1 MKRNHLAAAL
11 VSLLLVSGCATTGG
25 GLDPRLQQAIDLA
38 IATAR
43 TVCNVL
49 PFAEDLAKLF
59 GANPD
64 LVDQGAAVG
73 QTICNALP
81 PSALRS
87 IGPSGQLVVRVFGTQ
102 VHVTR
107 L

>member
-1 MKRNHLAAAL
+1 MRRNHLAAAL

-25 GLDPRLQQAIDLA
+25 VVDPRLQQAIDLA

-43 TVCNVL
+43 TLCGVL
-49 PFAEDLAKLF
+49 PFAEDLARLF

-73 QTICNALP
+73 QTVCNALP
-81 PSALRS
+81 PATLRAA
-87 IGPSGQLVVRVFGTQ
+87 GPSRQLAVKVFGTQ
-102 VHVTR
+102 VRVTR